1 MKMTYETPALELISF
16 ESAESVTILSSL
28 GPIDTDPGSHER
40 DNEINSNT
48 WS

>member
-16 ESAESVTILSSL
+16 ESAESITVLSSL

>member
-48 WS
+48 WD

>member
-16 ESAESVTILSSL
+16 ESAESITVLSSF
-28 GPIDTDPGSHER
+28 GPIDNDPNSHAR

-48 WS
+48 WG

>member
-1 MKMTYETPALELISF
+1 MKMTYETPALELVSF

-48 WS
+48 WG

>member
-1 MKMTYETPALELISF
+1 MKMTYETPALELVSF

-48 WS
+48 WD